1 MINVILRTAF
11 FLSSAC
17 FSAAILAPVAL
28 MAQGTTMPTM
38 VQPGAPVPAAAPED
52 PNKVVITIGTTK
64 ITVGQWESIVA
75 ALPAQF
81 QAYARTAGKRA
92 FAENL
97 VQLNLLSAE
106 AVKGGLDKTPKM
118 IEQLKFQ
125 RENMLAQAMFE
136 EIQKNTKVDDK
147 TIQEYY
153 DAHKNEYESVVAK
166 HILIRVK
173 GAPMPAPEGR
183 PELTKE
189 QALAKAQ
196 DLKKQLSAGG
206 DFAAIAKKES
216 DDTGSAEKGGDLGE
230 FRRGMMVPPFETA
243 AFSQKVGE
251 ISDPVESPFG
261 YHIIQVTEH
270 KSKPIAEV
278 KPDVEKA
285 MRPDLAKKSID
296 AMRAKATVTIDD
308 AFFGPAA
315 EQQPPV
321 LGQPVP
327 RPQ

>member
-1 MINVILRTAF
+1 MIYVNLRTAF
-11 FLSSAC
+11 LLSATVVAP
-17 FSAAILAPVAL
+17 AALVA
-28 MAQGTTMPTM
+28 QTTMPTIA
-38 VQPGAPVPAAAPED
+38 QPPAAAAPAAPED
-52 PNKVVITIGTTK
+52 PNKVVITIGSAK
-64 ITVGQWESIVA
+64 ITVGQWENIVA

-81 QAYARTAGKRA
+81 QSYARTAGKRA

-97 VQLNLLSAE
+97 VQLNLLAGE
-106 AVKGGLDKTPKM
+106 APKAGLDKTQKM
-118 IEQLKFQ
+118 LEQLKFQ

-136 EIQKNTKVDDK
+136 EIQKNAKVDDK
-147 TIQEYY
+147 TVQEYY
-153 DAHKNEYESVVAK
+153 DKHKNEYESVVAK

-196 DLKKQLSAGG
+196 EIKKQLSAGG

-243 AFSQKVGE
+243 AFAQKVGE
-251 ISDPVESPFG
+251 VGEPVESPFG

-270 KSKPIAEV
+270 KAKPISEV
-278 KPDVEKA
+278 RGDVEKA
-285 MRPDLAKKSID
+285 MRPELAKKLVD
-296 AMRAKATVTIDD
+296 DLRAKATVTIDD
-308 AFFGPAA
+308 AFFGPAPDK
-315 EQQPPV
+315 QPPV
-321 LGQPVP
+321 IGQPVP